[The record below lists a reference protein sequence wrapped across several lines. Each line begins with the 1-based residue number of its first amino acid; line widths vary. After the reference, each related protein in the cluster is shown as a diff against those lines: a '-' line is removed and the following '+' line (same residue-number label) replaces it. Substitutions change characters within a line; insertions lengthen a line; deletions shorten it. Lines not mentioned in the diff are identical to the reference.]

1 MSENQASP
9 GVTAAVA
16 DVTRIL
22 ISALPPAFL
31 MLCVL
36 NAAFLGG
43 TLWFL
48 TNQMEK
54 RTDIV
59 GKMLDRCMEQQVH
72 K

>member
-1 MSENQASP
+1 VSEQPRGGAA
-9 GVTAAVA
+9 GAVA
-16 DVTRIL
+16 DISHSL
-22 ISALPPAFL
+22 IGALPPAFL

-48 TNQMEK
+48 SNQMEK
-54 RTDIV
+54 RTEIV
-59 GKMLDRCMEQQVH
+59 SKMLDRCMEQR

>member
-1 MSENQASP
+1 VTSPPSESQ
-9 GVTAAVA
+9 GGAVN
-16 DVTRIL
+16 DIGRSL
-22 ISALPPAFL
+22 IGALPPAFL

-48 TNQMEK
+48 SNQMEK
-54 RTDIV
+54 RTEIV
-59 GKMLDRCMEQQVH
+59 GKMLDRCMEQR

>member
-1 MSENQASP
+1 VSEQP
-9 GVTAAVA
+9 RGVLN
-16 DVTRIL
+16 DIGRGL

-48 TNQMEK
+48 SNQMEK
-54 RTDIV
+54 RTEIV
-59 GKMLDRCMEQQVH
+59 GNMLDRCMEQR

>member
-1 MSENQASP
+1 VSEQPRGGAA
-9 GVTAAVA
+9 GAVA
-16 DVTRIL
+16 DISRSL

-48 TNQMEK
+48 SNQMEK
-54 RTDIV
+54 RTEIV
-59 GKMLDRCMEQQVH
+59 SKMLDRCMEQR

>member
-1 MSENQASP
+1 VSEQPRGGAA
-9 GVTAAVA
+9 GAVA
-16 DVTRIL
+16 DISHSL

-48 TNQMEK
+48 SNQMEK
-54 RTDIV
+54 RTEIV
-59 GKMLDRCMEQQVH
+59 SKMLDRCMEQR

>member
-1 MSENQASP
+1 VSEEPRGSAA
-9 GVTAAVA
+9 GAVA
-16 DVTRIL
+16 DISHSL

-48 TNQMEK
+48 SNQMEK
-54 RTDIV
+54 RTEIV
-59 GKMLDRCMEQQVH
+59 SKMLDRCMEQR